1 MRPDLAVQSVPQNS
15 VANDQNQYAQHSK
28 SDSTFLSSQVAHYQ
42 LKQCCINFEN
52 VTNCKHKAFCKT
64 EPTKGFKPSTS

>member
-28 SDSTFLSSQVAHYQ
+28 SDSTFLSFHVAHYHYII
-42 LKQCCINFEN
+42 LQCCMLLSIIIKRL
-52 VTNCKHKAFCKT
+52 TQGHST
-64 EPTKGFKPSTS
+64 ESSK